1 MNLDKIIGIIRNLN
15 EEGMLSA
22 GPANNASSGNI
33 AGLPPDQPPVRKR
46 KKERK
51 YMKGPGRK
59 VWMDYL
65 NGK

>member
-15 EEGMLSA
+15 EEGMVVG
-22 GPANNASSGNI
+22 GPTNNASGGNI
-33 AGLPPDQPPVRKR
+33 AGLPPDEPPVS
-46 KKERK
+46 KKKKDRK
-51 YMKGPGRK
+51 YLKSPGRK

>member
-1 MNLDKIIGIIRNLN
+1 MNLDKIIGIVRNLN
-15 EEGMLSA
+15 EEGMMVG

>member
-1 MNLDKIIGIIRNLN
+1 MNLDKIIGIIRTLN
-15 EEGMLSA
+15 EEGA
-22 GPANNASSGNI
+22 IANVTGSG
-33 AGLPPDQPPVRKR
+33 GLGFDPETESPPVRKK

>member
-15 EEGMLSA
+15 EEGMMVG

-46 KKERK
+46 KRERK
-51 YMKGPGRK
+51 YMKGQGRK
-59 VWMDYL
+59 LWMDYL

>member
-1 MNLDKIIGIIRNLN
+1 MA
-15 EEGMLSA
+15 LSH
-22 GPANNASSGNI
+22 GKI
-33 AGLPPDQPPVRKR
+33 AGTVEAGDDPPVKK

-65 NGK
+65 KGK

>member
-1 MNLDKIIGIIRNLN
+1 MNLNKIIGIIRNLN
-15 EEGMLSA
+15 EEGMT
-22 GPANNASSGNI
+22 ASGGNI
-33 AGLPPDQPPVRKR
+33 AGLPPDEPPVSKK